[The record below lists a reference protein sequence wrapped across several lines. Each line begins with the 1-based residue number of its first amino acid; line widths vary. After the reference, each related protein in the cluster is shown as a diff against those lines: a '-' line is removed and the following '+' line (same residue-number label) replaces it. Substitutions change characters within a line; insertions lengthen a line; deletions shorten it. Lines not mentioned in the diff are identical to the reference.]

1 MSEGKVFYR
10 ELPISAAADGGNRT
24 VKISFSS
31 ETPVRRFDW
40 RSGEWYDEILGHENG
55 NVDLLRLQSLGV
67 ALFNHDCNKVIG
79 AVQDAA
85 LDVSAHRCSAVISF
99 DTDDFAE
106 TIFRKVQR
114 GTLKGIS
121 IGYVINSFEEVKS
134 GQKSSC
140 GRFTGPCR
148 IARSWTPLEV
158 SVVSVP
164 ADMQVGVGR
173 SLSAVDAAELEE
185 YCRYKK
191 EYMRLEA
198 ENRKRL
204 ENAANFERLHKE
216 IEILE
221 MEGV

>member
-10 ELPISAAADGGNRT
+10 ELAIDGKADGGNRS

-40 RSGEWYDEILGHENG
+40 RSGEWYDEILGHEEG
-55 NVDLLRLQSLGV
+55 NVDLERLQTLGV

-79 AVQDAA
+79 AVQEARLDAG
-85 LDVSAHRCSAVISF
+85 HKCSAVISF
-99 DTDDFAE
+99 DRDDFAE
-106 TIFRKVQR
+106 TIFQKVKR

-173 SLSAVDAAELEE
+173 AFESLSDAEIEE
-185 YCRYKK
+185 YRRYKEERRRFEEEK
-191 EYMRLEA
+191 RERL
-198 ENRKRL
+198 KS
-204 ENAANFERLHKE
+204 AAQFERLNKD

>member
-1 MSEGKVFYR
+1 MSESKIFYR
-10 ELPISAAADGGNRT
+10 ELAVDSAPDGASRK

-31 ETPVRRFDW
+31 ESPVRRFDW
-40 RSGEWYDEILGHENG
+40 RNGEWYDEILGHEAG
-55 NVDLLRLQSLGV
+55 NVDLARLQALGV
-67 ALFNHDCNKVIG
+67 ALFNHDCNKVVG
-79 AVQDAA
+79 AVQDAQ
-85 LDVSAHRCSAVISF
+85 LDATAHKCSAVISF

-106 TIFRKVQR
+106 TIFKKVKR

-121 IGYVINSFEEVKS
+121 VGYVINSFEEVKN

-148 IARSWTPLEV
+148 IARSWTPLEI

-173 SLSAVDAAELEE
+173 ALESVDEAELEE
-185 YCRYKK
+185 FRRYK
-191 EYMRLEA
+191 EQCRQ
-198 ENRKRL
+198 
-204 ENAANFERLHKE
+204 NAANAVQFERLNKE

-221 MEGV
+221 MECV

>member
-10 ELPISAAADGGNRT
+10 ELAIDGKADGGNRS

-40 RSGEWYDEILGHENG
+40 RSGEWYDEILGHEDG
-55 NVDLLRLQSLGV
+55 NVDLTRLQNLGV

-79 AVQDAA
+79 AVQEARLDAG
-85 LDVSAHRCSAVISF
+85 HKCSAVISF

-106 TIFRKVQR
+106 TIFQKVQR

-173 SLSAVDAAELEE
+173 AFESLSDAEIEE
-185 YCRYKK
+185 YRRYK
-191 EYMRLEA
+191 EERLRFE
-198 ENRKRL
+198 EDCRKRL
-204 ENAANFERLHKE
+204 QNAAQFERLNKE